1 MSASTHALCPE
12 EIATFLER
20 DCGLDRKHIYLL
32 ELIPLIEMMWAD
44 GKNQAAE
51 IQLIHRYALEHL
63 VRLQDAAAGQTVLSA
78 AEADDFLNR
87 LVHHRPNPDLLRQLC
102 ALAQSSAFSFHNSD
116 PETRTASRRSVVENC
131 FKIAISNIH
140 GPTASRERLM
150 AEEERALLNLMAA
163 LGACA

>member
-1 MSASTHALCPE
+1 MSASTHALRPE

-51 IQLIHRYALEHL
+51 IHLIHRYALEHL
-63 VRLQDAAAGQTVLSA
+63 ARLQDAAGQTVLSA
-78 AEADDFLNR
+78 AEVNDFLSR

-116 PETRTASRRSVVENC
+116 PATRAASRRSVVENC

-140 GPTASRERLM
+140 GPTASRECLM
-150 AEEERALLNLMAA
+150 AEEEWALLNLMEA
-163 LGACA
+163 LGACT